1 MTYKELQAK
10 AKRLNEDGADIK
22 VFGVNSATLKQSIEA
37 FAGNTTPPPDKQN
50 DIAIVFEESAPVPQE
65 AFDNLPQTIEDLQQQ
80 RDDLASS
87 DKKALEIAQKLGA
100 TIILAEKNG
109 ITLRKG
115 DVEAYVRTDQPD
127 EDIYKTFNG
136 MGIV

>member
-1 MTYKELQAK
+1 MTYKELQEQAK
-10 AKRLNEDGADIK
+10 LLNEAGADIK
-22 VFGVNSATLKQSIEA
+22 VFGVNAATLKESIAEVIA
-37 FAGNTTPPPDKQN
+37 DTKLEVTNTDEK
-50 DIAIVFEESAPVPQE
+50 PVMVE
-65 AFDNLPQTIEDLQQQ
+65 VATQTIEDLQKQ

-87 DKKALEIAQKLGA
+87 DKKALEIANKLGA

-109 ITLRKG
+109 VTLRKG

-127 EDIYKTFNG
+127 EDIYRVFNG